1 MNGVYAYAP
10 LAVRDVLGKSSSTA
24 GSLQLPRT
32 IITLLLPIFA
42 GAWVGKSTKNIW
54 KAIGIATLLVALPL
68 LAMSFTGQNT
78 NVLLYFVAI
87 SITGI
92 AESFRSVSIT
102 PAAQSA
108 LERKDLGVG
117 TSLVN
122 FVNTLSGLIAAAV
135 FGVAYDINTKANPND
150 VGNII
155 SGINSIFL
163 ISAIVSF
170 IGFILTI
177 FVVRKLIEVK
187 E

>member
-1 MNGVYAYAP
+1 
-10 LAVRDVLGKSSSTA
+10 
-24 GSLQLPRT
+24 
-32 IITLLLPIFA
+32 
-42 GAWVGKSTKNIW
+42 
-54 KAIGIATLLVALPL
+54 
-68 LAMSFTGQNT
+68 MSFTSRNT

-150 VGNII
+150 VNNII

-170 IGFILTI
+170 IGFTLAI